1 MNILNDFHFLGGVR
15 HVCVIKSGEMQAS
28 TFPEFL
34 QANLISAARMME
46 QMLMG
51 IQPLGQEH
59 NEVYI
64 EMDES
69 QLIGVKIAEDTLFA
83 LMTDRNINYSLIN
96 TAIRSAKPKLLS
108 LAPVP
113 TLENATSNAATALS
127 PSPANIISEHEKQ
140 QVALILSQLQTLLAE
155 MVGPA
160 ASVLFRK
167 TMGPWM
173 DAGDA
178 KLSRLQL
185 LVNNI
190 SAYIDHPE
198 KRARFIEQCSALI
211 ANSSS
216 MELN

>member
-15 HVCVIKSGEMQAS
+15 HVCVIKSGVMQAS

-69 QLIGVKIAEDTLFA
+69 QLIGVKISEDTLFA

-113 TLENATSNAATALS
+113 TLETSLTNASAE
-127 PSPANIISEHEKQ
+127 PSPAPADVVNEHEKQ
-140 QVALILSQLQTLLAE
+140 QVEMILSQLQTLLAE

-160 ASVLFRK
+160 ASVLYRK
-167 TMGPWM
+167 TIDPWM
-173 DAGDA
+173 TAGDA

-198 KRARFIEQCSALI
+198 KRTRFVEHCSLLI